1 MKLVPLVPLPPLDV
15 LPHAMTVPSARS
27 AAKAPLFD
35 AMLTK
40 LLPPVKST
48 SPSSVLP
55 QVAMVP
61 SARSAAKPLGLE

>member
-1 MKLVPLVPLPPLDV
+1 MVPVPPLNE
-15 LPHAMTVPSARS
+15 LPHAVTVPSARS
-27 AAKAPLFD
+27 AAKAPLLD

-48 SPSSVLP
+48 SPASVLP